1 MEVGPP
7 VGEESVEVVPVLLR
21 ERPVHCGGDGDD
33 LVGLVDLRP
42 HQFRLQQVDEELLHF
57 GSVDLHK
64 KSLDV
69 SLYGDYEG
77 CVTHPPFLVLLLPY
91 RVSHVVVHHL
101 LLTSIQKLC
110 HSIASLH

>member
-7 VGEESVEVVPVLLR
+7 VGEESVQVVPVLLR

-42 HQFRLQQVDEELLHF
+42 HQFCLQQVDEELLHF

-77 CVTHPPFLVLLLPY
+77 CVTHPPFLVLLLPTGQRLQGIPCGCAPPFVDIKL
-91 RVSHVVVHHL
+91 RVA
-101 LLTSIQKLC
+101 C
-110 HSIASLH
+110 